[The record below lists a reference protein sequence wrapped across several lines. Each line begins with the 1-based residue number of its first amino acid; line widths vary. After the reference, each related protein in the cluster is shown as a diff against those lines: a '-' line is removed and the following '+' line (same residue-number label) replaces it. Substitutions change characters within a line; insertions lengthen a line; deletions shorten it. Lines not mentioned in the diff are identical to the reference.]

1 MSIHARAQASPALLR
16 HALCI
21 EMTQHAGCLN
31 KLAVLKDGPA
41 CGVAFLH
48 QDVFLLQDGMSP
60 DLVAVVPLW
69 LHQRVTSAA
78 VLRESTRS
86 TFPSGVIWRGMS
98 EKVRVLPGFIA
109 SFGAGAR

>member
-1 MSIHARAQASPALLR
+1 MSIHVLAQASPALLR
-16 HALCI
+16 LSLRV
-21 EMTQHAGCLN
+21 EVTQHSGCLN
-31 KLAVLKDGPA
+31 KLAVLKDAPT
-41 CGVAFLH
+41 CRVAFPH

-69 LHQRVTSAA
+69 LHQRVISAA

-98 EKVRVLPGFIA
+98 KKSGALPGVIA
-109 SFGAGAR
+109 SLGAGAR